1 MQGARGGL
9 SRPEQYRTIGPQP
22 PREGGVKG
30 RQMPTEDELRQGFRL
45 GDWEVLPL
53 RGVLRRGEH
62 EEKPEPR
69 VFGVLIAL
77 AKRDGDL
84 VTRDELV
91 DELWDGRPTSD
102 EPINRCLSQLRRHL
116 GDQSRPHRYVETL
129 TRRGYR
135 LMQPVE
141 LLEAAAAE
149 VAAPGKISREP
160 AVAPWKPVVAGVVVA
175 AVASLVWT
183 LWPPGDFRSIGVV
196 PFENAS
202 QDPANNYL
210 VSGFKD
216 ELVNTLHNIP
226 DFTVKSSRLAH
237 ADEEVTA
244 IAASLGVDAVLS
256 GRVHRLGDQLQIF
269 YTVEDGRNGDVIA
282 TAELEGPVSEIFQ
295 LQEDLARMVRR
306 DLFGKSSQQLISRTR
321 PASFGAYDRYMRGLY
336 AFDKRQDS
344 GTSLEEA
351 IELFQETIRL
361 DENFGPAYLMLATAY
376 VLLPTYRDAPADE
389 MNTAAI
395 STVQDGIAADDSIGD
410 AANAIFGF
418 VYHQQMQWQEAEDAY
433 RAATSSA
440 VLDPNAFN
448 WYSRMLASVGRLDAS
463 LEQALIA
470 LELDPTS
477 AVINS
482 RVALAY
488 LWLGDTRN
496 SEVFFE
502 RAAKFGAS
510 GPTHMM
516 GYALFLFREGRS
528 DEAYEVTREAAQ
540 VAGGSEAWIDPV
552 FAALDDAAYRADAQA
567 AVDAAA
573 SQDGISR
580 QIEFIVRTVLG
591 DLDGAMNVARL
602 LETEGEV
609 FEMDL
614 LFIPEVEAL
623 REHPDFGN
631 LLDALG
637 ITDYWRERGCTWTG
651 AGAVCEAA

>member
-1 MQGARGGL
+1 
-9 SRPEQYRTIGPQP
+9 
-22 PREGGVKG
+22 
-30 RQMPTEDELRQGFRL
+30 MPTEDELRQGFRL

-77 AKRDGDL
+77 AKRNGDL

-102 EPINRCLSQLRRHL
+102 EPINRCLSQLRGHL
-116 GDQSRPHRYVETL
+116 GDKSRPHQYVETL

-135 LMQPVE
+135 LMKPVV
-141 LLEAAAAE
+141 LLEPTSAE
-149 VAAPGKISREP
+149 APAPGGSRAESP
-160 AVAPWKPVVAGVVVA
+160 VAPWKPLAAGLAVA
-175 AVASLVWT
+175 AVAWLVWT

-226 DFTVKSSRLAH
+226 DFTVKSSRLGH
-237 ADEEVTA
+237 AGEEVTS
-244 IAASLGVDAVLS
+244 IASSLGVDAVLS
-256 GRVHRLGDQLQIF
+256 GRVHRIGDQLQIF
-269 YTVEDGRNGDVIA
+269 YTVEDGRNGDVVA

-336 AFDKRQDS
+336 AFDRRQDS

-361 DENFGPAYLMLATAY
+361 DENFGPAYLMLANAY

-389 MNTAAI
+389 MSRAAI
-395 STVQDGIAADDSIGD
+395 DTVQEGIEVDVGIRD

-418 VYHQQMQWQEAEDAY
+418 VYHQQMQWQQSEDAY
-433 RAATSSA
+433 RAATSSD
-440 VLDPNAFN
+440 VIDPNAFN

-463 LEQALIA
+463 LEQARIA
-470 LELDPTS
+470 LEMDPTS

-496 SEVFFE
+496 SREFFE

-510 GPTHMM
+510 GPTHTM

-540 VAGGSEAWIDPV
+540 MAGGTEAWIDPV
-552 FAALDDAAYRADAQA
+552 FAALDDETQRGAALA
-567 AVDAAA
+567 AVDAVAT
-573 SQDGISR
+573 QDGISK
-580 QIEFIVRTVLG
+580 QIEFIVRVVLD
-591 DLDGAMNVARL
+591 DLDGAMRVARL
-602 LETEGEV
+602 LESEGEV

-614 LFIPEVEAL
+614 LFIPEVQPL
-623 REHPDFGN
+623 REHPEFES

-637 ITDYWRERGCTWTG
+637 ITEYWRARGCTWTG
-651 AGAVCEAA
+651 KGAVCEAA

>member
-1 MQGARGGL
+1 
-9 SRPEQYRTIGPQP
+9 
-22 PREGGVKG
+22 
-30 RQMPTEDELRQGFRL
+30 MPTDDELRHGFRL

-53 RGVLRRGEH
+53 RGVLRKGEH

-102 EPINRCLSQLRRHL
+102 EPINRCLSQLRGHL
-116 GDQSRPHRYVETL
+116 GDKSRPHRYVETL

-135 LMQPVE
+135 LIQPVE
-141 LLEAAAAE
+141 LLEPPGAE
-149 VAAPGKISREP
+149 APAAPVESTDSP
-160 AVAPWKPVVAGVVVA
+160 VAPRKVLMAAGLVA
-175 AVASLVWT
+175 AVAWLVWI
-183 LWPPGDFRSIGVV
+183 LWPVGDFRSIGVV

-210 VSGFKD
+210 VAGFKD

-226 DFTVKSSRLAH
+226 DFTVKSSRLGH
-237 ADEEVTA
+237 AGEEVTS
-244 IAASLGVDAVLS
+244 IASSLGVDAVLS
-256 GRVHRLGDQLQIF
+256 GRVHRIGDQLQIF
-269 YTVEDGRNGDVIA
+269 YTVEDGRSGDVVA

-306 DLFGKSSQQLISRTR
+306 DLFGKSSQQLISTTR

-336 AFDKRQDS
+336 AIDKRQDTGS
-344 GTSLEEA
+344 SLEEA

-361 DENFGPAYLMLATAY
+361 DANFGPAYLMLATAY
-376 VLLPTYRDAPADE
+376 ALVPTYRDAPGDE
-389 MNTAAI
+389 MYRAAI
-395 STVQDGIAADDSIGD
+395 ATAEEGVRVDESIGD

-418 VYHQQMQWQEAEDAY
+418 VYHQRMQWLQAEDAY
-433 RAATSSA
+433 RAATSA
-440 VLDPNAFN
+440 EVVDPNAFN

-463 LEQALIA
+463 LEKALVA
-470 LELDPTS
+470 LEMDPTS
-477 AVINS
+477 AVFNS

-496 SEVFFE
+496 AEEFFE
-502 RAAKFGAS
+502 RAAKFGATGS
-510 GPTHMM
+510 SHMM
-516 GYALFLFREGRS
+516 GYALFLFREERS
-528 DEAYEVTREAAQ
+528 EEAYELSHQ
-540 VAGGSEAWIDPV
+540 VARAAGSDEEWIDPV
-552 FAALDDAAYRADAQA
+552 FVALDDETHRAAAVA
-567 AVDAAA
+567 AVDEAAA
-573 SQDGISR
+573 QGGISR

-591 DLDGAMNVARL
+591 DLDGAMQVARL
-602 LETEGEV
+602 LESEGEV

-614 LFIPEVEAL
+614 LFIPEVQPL
-623 REHPDFGN
+623 REHPEFGE

-637 ITDYWRERGCTWTG
+637 ITEYWRVRACTWTG
-651 AGAVCEAA
+651 RSAVCEQA

>member
-1 MQGARGGL
+1 
-9 SRPEQYRTIGPQP
+9 
-22 PREGGVKG
+22 
-30 RQMPTEDELRQGFRL
+30 MPTEEQLRQGFRL

-53 RGVLRRGEH
+53 RGVLRKDGQ

-77 AKRDGDL
+77 ARRDGDL

-141 LLEAAAAE
+141 LLEPAADDRPPPGAPGEAPAARWKPLAAVLF
-149 VAAPGKISREP
+149 VAAL
-160 AVAPWKPVVAGVVVA
+160 AWLA
-175 AVASLVWT
+175 WT
-183 LWPPGDFRSIGVV
+183 LWPPGDVRSIGVV

-210 VSGFKD
+210 VAGFKD

-226 DFTVKSSRLAH
+226 EFTVKSSRVEH
-237 ADEEVTA
+237 VGDEVTE
-244 IAASLGVDAVLS
+244 IASSLGVDAVLS
-256 GRVHRLGDQLQIF
+256 GRVHRVGDDLQIF
-269 YTVEDGRNGDVIA
+269 YTVEDGRSGDVIA
-282 TAELEGPVSEIFQ
+282 TAQIEGPVSEIFQ

-306 DLFGKSSQQLISRTR
+306 DLFGKTSQQLISRTR

-344 GTSLEEA
+344 GSSLEEA

-361 DENFGPAYLMLATAY
+361 DENFGPAYLMLANAY
-376 VLLPTYRDAPADE
+376 LLLPTYRDAPADE
-389 MNTAAI
+389 MSQAAI
-395 STVQDGIAADDSIGD
+395 ATVEEGMSVDESIRD

-418 VYHQQMQWQEAEDAY
+418 VHHQQMQWLQAEEAY
-433 RAATSSA
+433 RAATSA
-440 VLDPNAFN
+440 DVVDPNAFN

-463 LEQALIA
+463 LDQALLA
-470 LELDPTS
+470 LEMDPTS

-488 LWLGDTRN
+488 LWLGDTDN
-496 SEVFFE
+496 AEDFFA
-502 RAAKFGAS
+502 RSAKFGAG

-528 DEAYEVTREAAQ
+528 AEAYDVTRRAVQ
-540 VAGGSEAWIDPV
+540 VAGGRESWIDPV
-552 FAALDDAAYRADAQA
+552 FAALEGEAGRDAALG
-567 AVDAAA
+567 AVDEAV
-573 SQDGISR
+573 SRNGISR

-591 DLDGAMNVARL
+591 DLDGAMSVARL
-602 LETEGEV
+602 LESEGEV

-614 LFIPEVEAL
+614 LFIPEVEPL
-623 REHPDFGN
+623 REHPEFGN

-637 ITDYWRERGCTWTG
+637 ISDYWRVRGCTWTG
-651 AGAVCEAA
+651 MSAVCEAA